1 MTSGAGPADGATTKL
16 AGTATEPAAGTAT
29 EPADGTAT
37 GSDAGTATASDAG
50 TASEPAAATATD
62 GGASQAG
69 RAPSYRRTEL
79 RALVEVVALCGLVIT
94 QPLLDITG
102 KSPDF
107 FLFHGAGRADI
118 LSLVAVYTLVPPLV
132 LWGVGALLG
141 LLVRRVAGAVPG
153 RAVRTALHTATLG
166 LLLAAL
172 AIQVGKQM
180 SGVRGLPLVLIAVV
194 VGAGGAYLYRRW
206 QVTGQVLRVA
216 AVGPLVF
223 VLLFVFASPAS
234 AVVLPGER
242 SGAGK
247 GGAGAANVHPPV
259 VMLILDEFPLVSLL
273 DANGAIDAHRYPNF
287 ARLAGES
294 TWYRNATGVSGYTP
308 YALPAMLTGR
318 YPAEKQAPHHSRYP
332 DNLFTAFGGP
342 YEIQAQESIT
352 QLCPP
357 SECPDRN
364 SSARGGLPTLLR
376 ESATLLEQIVS
387 PTEVGQRDPEDSYRE
402 VTQREVGADGKPV
415 APTDPQFRWGALD
428 ENQPARF
435 VDFLDTLRPADRP
448 TLHFLHL
455 LLPHSPW
462 NYLPSGIRYESPD
475 GMPNDGRGWVELAHR
490 RHLLQLEY
498 TDRLLGE
505 TLRRLDSTGLYD
517 DALLVLTADH
527 GVSFTPG
534 AQGRGLGAVTRAP
547 GEVLW
552 VPMFIK
558 QPGQRA
564 GAVDD
569 RNWEHVDLLPT
580 VADLAG
586 VEVPWHTDG
595 VSALRTTRAPGD
607 KHYHDQPGDPLMVPG
622 GTFADLLSGRA
633 RPVLPPQPRPEL
645 IGRSVADLPT
655 GPPAGSVTVR
665 NRTDFD
671 QIEQAGGRLPAL
683 VYGTVPNS
691 VRNGTLLAVAVNG
704 RIGAVAPVVSP
715 DPGGQRFA
723 ALLPDESLFR
733 PGRNEVQVYQ
743 VAEGSVLRPLRD

>member
-1 MTSGAGPADGATTKL
+1 M
-16 AGTATEPAAGTAT
+16 
-29 EPADGTAT
+29 
-37 GSDAGTATASDAG
+37 
-50 TASEPAAATATD
+50 
-62 GGASQAG
+62 
-69 RAPSYRRTEL
+69 

>member
-1 MTSGAGPADGATTKL
+1 MAEAEPGAALTDDPASTDGASTDPASTDG
-16 AGTATEPAAGTAT
+16 AASTQPGEGGT
-29 EPADGTAT
+29 
-37 GSDAGTATASDAG
+37 
-50 TASEPAAATATD
+50 SEP
-62 GGASQAG
+62 GVASYG
-69 RAPSYRRTEL
+69 RTEL
-79 RALVEVVALCGLVIT
+79 RALVEVLALCGLVIT
-94 QPLLDITG
+94 QPLLDVTG

-107 FLFHGAGRADI
+107 FLFHGAGRVDI
-118 LSLVAVYTLVPPLV
+118 LLLVAVYTLVPPLL
-132 LWGVGALLG
+132 LWGVGAVTG
-141 LLVRRVAGAVPG
+141 LLVRRIAGAVPG
-153 RAVRTALHTATLG
+153 RVVRTGVHTVTLA

-172 AIQVGKQM
+172 AIQVGKQL
-180 SGVRGLPLVLIAVV
+180 SGLRGLPLVLIAVA
-194 VGAGGAYLYRRW
+194 VGAAGAYVYRRW

-234 AVVLPGER
+234 AVVLPGAR
-242 SGAGK
+242 STAGP
-247 GGAGAANVHPPV
+247 GGAGAANAHPPV
-259 VMLILDEFPLVSLL
+259 VMIILDEFPLVSLL
-273 DANGAIDAHRYPNF
+273 DADGAIDARRYPNF

-357 SECPDRN
+357 RQCPDRDG
-364 SSARGGLPTLLR
+364 SARGGLPTLLR

-387 PTEVGQRDPEDSYRE
+387 PSEVGQRDPEDSYRE
-402 VTQREVGADGKPV
+402 VTRREVGADDRPV

-435 VDFLDTLRPADRP
+435 ADFLDTLRPAQRP

-475 GMPNDGRGWVELAHR
+475 GMPNDGQGWVELAHR

-505 TLRRLDSTGLYD
+505 TLRRLDDTGLYD
-517 DALLVLTADH
+517 DALVVLTADH

-534 AQGRGLGAVTRAP
+534 SQGRGLGAVNRAP

-552 VPMFIK
+552 VPMFVK
-558 QPGQRA
+558 RPGQRA

-569 RNWEHVDLLPT
+569 RSWEHVDLLPT
-580 VADLAG
+580 VADIAG
-586 VEVPWHTDG
+586 VEVPWRTDG
-595 VSALRTTRAPGD
+595 ISALRTTREPGD
-607 KHYHDQPGDPLMVPG
+607 KHYYDQPGDPQLVPG
-622 GTFADLLSGRA
+622 GVFADVVGGRA
-633 RPVLPPQPRPEL
+633 RPVLPAQPLPEL
-645 IGRSVADLPT
+645 IGRNVAELSV
-655 GPPAGSVTVR
+655 GPAAGSVTVR

-671 QIEQAGGRLPAL
+671 QIEQGGGRLPAL
-683 VYGTVPNS
+683 VYGTVPDA
-691 VRNGTLLAVAVNG
+691 VPNGTLLAVAVNG
-704 RIGAVAPVVSP
+704 RIGAVAPVVAP

-723 ALLPDESLFR
+723 ALLPDESLFT
-733 PGRNEVQVYQ
+733 PGRNTLQVFQ
-743 VAEGSVLRPLRD
+743 AAEGSVLRPLRF